1 MKKVKK
7 LIIIVLI
14 SIFIILGILFHIQ
27 NNRNKPAESDS
38 KSANQNEDTSVSKE
52 ESNSKEPISEKNFY
66 KVIYCVEKYANKDY
80 IFIPLNIKVN
90 SGISVDKYLVY
101 GYFADKNYNIIENM
115 YLYVNL
121 DNMNKTFSIQKIK
134 DNDIDFDTIEIE
146 NDEKDIEKKENN
158 SFENLF
164 IDESYIVK
172 KCFNNLKMNLI
183 LRSEYVYENLYE
195 EYKKAKFSDINTFN
209 EYIKDNTE
217 KYKKMDILKYTREE
231 KDGNIRYTF
240 INNYYDSYVL
250 TIGIN
255 DFKQSIML
263 DNYTIPTEDMIKQ
276 YNKAVINKK
285 IYTNTENF
293 INMINNKDYESA
305 YKILNSEYREENFST
320 LDEFKKYIQ
329 ENFYEYNIL
338 RTKPNIVEG
347 DEGEYMWTIII
358 RDSVALAA
366 NEKEITIVM
375 ILGEDMNYTIAIKD

>member
-66 KVIYCVEKYANKDY
+66 KVIYCVEKYVNKDY

-172 KCFNNLKMNLI
+172 KCFNNLKMNL
-183 LRSEYVYENLYE
+183 
-195 EYKKAKFSDINTFN
+195 K
-209 EYIKDNTE
+209 YIKDNTE